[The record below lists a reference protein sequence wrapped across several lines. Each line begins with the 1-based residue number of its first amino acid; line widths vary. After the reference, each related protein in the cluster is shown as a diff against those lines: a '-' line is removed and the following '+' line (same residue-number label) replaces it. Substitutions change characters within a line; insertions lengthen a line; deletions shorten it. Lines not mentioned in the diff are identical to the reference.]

1 MKYGLP
7 SREHI
12 YEKRWVL
19 PVTTFWVK
27 LEVAEYP
34 CICVRLIENRTSYQE
49 NKTLDGS
56 VSFVLHF
63 KTAKTKTTCRIYFLT
78 SQYAFFWSP
87 LLSLFYLCKLE
98 DRSFL
103 IYSNRRYFRHSCCCS
118 IQLGRFW
125 IRAYGL
131 ARQQVLCSSVGR
143 SSDSEIQGSFAWKER
158 HYSFRY
164 ICRAYVKLTNVLSNW
179 PCI

>member
-1 MKYGLP
+1 MRDIIKPSSRFGRSSLQNINHPSGPSAICGYCQVIISSYAVLASAVLSFCIVSLLFFSLKNLFFSGTTWIHSKNTVTMKYGLP

-63 KTAKTKTTCRIYFLT
+63 KTAKTKTTCRIYF
-78 SQYAFFWSP
+78 FN
-87 LLSLFYLCKLE
+87 LSVCIFLE
-98 DRSFL
+98 SFTFL
-103 IYSNRRYFRHSCCCS
+103 
-118 IQLGRFW
+118 
-125 IRAYGL
+125 
-131 ARQQVLCSSVGR
+131 V
-143 SSDSEIQGSFAWKER
+143 
-158 HYSFRY
+158 
-164 ICRAYVKLTNVLSNW
+164 
-179 PCI
+179 